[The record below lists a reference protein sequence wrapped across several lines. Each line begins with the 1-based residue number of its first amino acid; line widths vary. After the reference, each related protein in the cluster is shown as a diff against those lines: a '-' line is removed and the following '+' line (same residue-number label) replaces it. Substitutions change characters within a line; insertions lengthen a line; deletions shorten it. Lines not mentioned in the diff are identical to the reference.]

1 MTKPYIF
8 HLGETKNSSGK
19 LNFWERSQLPFE
31 VRRAFWI
38 TEVPEG
44 GVRGVHAHKV
54 DNQITVCLQGS
65 VKVTLEDLE
74 DNQYE
79 YILKDSG
86 EALYLPRLVWSTF
99 TFTANSVL
107 LVLSESDFDEA
118 DYIRNKEEFDKLK
131 DGDNEKL

>member
-1 MTKPYIF
+1 MTKPYLF
-8 HLGETKNSSGK
+8 HLGEKKNSTGK
-19 LNFWERSQLPFE
+19 LNFWEGSQLPFE
-31 VRRAFWI
+31 VKRAFWI
-38 TEVPEG
+38 TEVPAG
-44 GVRGVHAHKV
+44 GVRGVHAHKL

-65 VKVTLEDLE
+65 VKIALEDLS
-74 DNQYE
+74 NNRYE
-79 YILKDSG
+79 FILQDSK

-131 DGDNEKL
+131 DGHHE